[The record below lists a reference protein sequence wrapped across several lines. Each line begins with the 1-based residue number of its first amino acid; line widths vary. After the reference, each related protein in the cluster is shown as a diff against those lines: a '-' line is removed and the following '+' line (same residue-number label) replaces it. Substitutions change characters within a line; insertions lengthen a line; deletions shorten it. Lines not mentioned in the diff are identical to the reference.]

1 MPVAPATK
9 LQFPEELKLPVP
21 LETNATDP
29 VGVVAPE
36 VEVSVTVAVQEVD
49 CPITTGEGMQATV
62 VIVGFTAT
70 EIVKGAELTAWA
82 KSPL

>member
-1 MPVAPATK
+1 M
-9 LQFPEELKLPVP
+9 P

-36 VEVSVTVAVQEVD
+36 VEASVTVAVHEVD
-49 CPITTGEGMQATV
+49 CPTTTGEEVQATV

-82 KSPL
+82 RSPL